1 MLPKLSLAVWGA
13 VVAFTAL
20 AFGQEAGPIKFK
32 LSAFDLPDV
41 DGLGEGITDPY
52 AIIFNENG
60 ENFGQTEIILESQ
73 FPQWETIFNLT
84 YDGSATQ
91 IFYFEVY
98 DDDHGVTADDFLGG
112 ISINIQSLLN
122 GEINGGF
129 LVGGT
134 TGGSLFINVISESL
148 LPVLPRKLM
157 EFEVHH
163 AAFVEAVAD
172 QGDESTPLIDRYS
185 IFVSSFNP
193 LTPGVSMPYKLRPPF
208 LLKYVLHGRYCKL

>member
-1 MLPKLSLAVWGA
+1 
-13 VVAFTAL
+13 
-20 AFGQEAGPIKFK
+20 
-32 LSAFDLPDV
+32 
-41 DGLGEGITDPY
+41 
-52 AIIFNENG
+52 
-60 ENFGQTEIILESQ
+60 
-73 FPQWETIFNLT
+73 
-84 YDGSATQ
+84 
-91 IFYFEVY
+91 
-98 DDDHGVTADDFLGG
+98 VTADDFLGG